1 MKSKTIILSNP
12 NQNSSQTG
20 RGILSF
26 YIEDGILICKI
37 RLYNISPFDRH
48 TKLAVYHQ
56 NEVYSANLLE
66 KNGCFETSLV
76 GNFDIDKDFY
86 TAVIDTTN
94 NNNIIIA
101 GGTYAGFFFENSIL
115 QTDSISQS
123 SIDTKKLDTEQ
134 IGDCNNCPDC
144 THCKYKEYFY
154 QSQQEKT
161 ESENKVQTLEE
172 SELIKEEQTAIPV
185 TAETSIPE
193 SLIESLIPQFNYL
206 FEKYP
211 LDENLMKLIENSK
224 FVEMSENSQTF
235 SIGAIYE
242 NSKLKYI
249 CYAVKSSYNNPAPTE
264 LGDHYQWVPTDAED
278 PLSDGYYIVFQDAT
292 DLKIVEL

>member
-12 NQNSSQTG
+12 NTDSSQAG
-20 RGILSF
+20 RGILTF
-26 YIEDGILICKI
+26 YIEDDILICKI
-37 RLYNISPFDRH
+37 RLYNITPFDRY

-66 KNGCFETSLV
+66 KNGCFETSLT

-101 GGTYAGFFFENSIL
+101 GGTYSGFFFENSML
-115 QTDSISQS
+115 SSDTVSLSQ
-123 SIDTKKLDTEQ
+123 IEKEKLDTEK
-134 IGDCNNCPDC
+134 IKDCNNYPDC

-154 QSQQEKT
+154 QSQQDKIEPQDETKI
-161 ESENKVQTLEE
+161 LEE
-172 SELIKEEQTAIPV
+172 SEHVNQEKP
-185 TAETSIPE
+185 ETVMSDNIME
-193 SLIESLIPQFNYL
+193 NIIPQFEYI

-211 LDENLMKLIENSK
+211 LNNDLMKLIENSK
-224 FVEMSENSQTF
+224 FVEISENSQTF

-242 NSKLKYI
+242 NSEIKYI
-249 CYAVKSSYNNPAPTE
+249 CYAVKSNYNNPAPTE
-264 LGDHYQWVPTDAED
+264 IGEHYQWIPTDAED
-278 PLSDGYYIVFQDAT
+278 PLSDGYYIVFQDAV